1 MTEPAPST
9 ADSISTA
16 EVRQVIVRACQA
28 CGAGRHLGEPCAVC
42 GNPLAPT
49 VEDLGVV
56 TAQYRNPLRQAWW
69 QLVGKPLADRRV
81 RRANRRAT
89 NLRAKKE

>member
-1 MTEPAPST
+1 
-9 ADSISTA
+9 
-16 EVRQVIVRACQA
+16 
-28 CGAGRHLGEPCAVC
+28 VC